1 MGHGLDDSVSNRSKE
16 VGAKKKKK
24 KKVLMESLY
33 FVWFPFSPYKT
44 NVSQNLRTPF
54 TAIGQMWSLTNHRQ
68 GVGPTSHPLVR
79 CDL

>member
-1 MGHGLDDSVSNRSKE
+1 MGQ
-16 VGAKKKKK
+16 KKKKK
-24 KKVLMESLY
+24 KTEEEKSARGIWLY

-68 GVGPTSHPLVR
+68 GVGPTLHPLVR

>member
-1 MGHGLDDSVSNRSKE
+1 MGWMTVYPT
-16 VGAKKKKK
+16 GAKRLGQKKKKK